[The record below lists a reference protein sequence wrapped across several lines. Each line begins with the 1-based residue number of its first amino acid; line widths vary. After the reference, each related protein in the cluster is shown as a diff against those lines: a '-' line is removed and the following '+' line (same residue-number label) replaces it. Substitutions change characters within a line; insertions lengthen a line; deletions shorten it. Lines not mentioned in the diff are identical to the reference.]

1 MNKLIKFSSFLFVY
15 GIMIH
20 PVKLALSSLTL
31 CTSQIFLLN
40 LRVINFPQYIKD
52 QKASKVIKCGK
63 LRQQLRNF
71 IDVSYFVSFDIF
83 NYFSTSAG
91 RLLDKN

>member
-1 MNKLIKFSSFLFVY
+1 MNKLIRFSSFLFVY

-52 QKASKVIKCGK
+52 QKASKVIKCGN

-71 IDVSYFVSFDIF
+71 IDVSYFVFFDILNSF
-83 NYFSTSAG
+83 FISSWKTT
-91 RLLDKN
+91 